1 MSRSDGLSEFTEGQP
16 MIYVPVCKDPS
27 VFPFVFGPA
36 GYVRVDKVDRCPLLI
51 EGPAPNPKQE
61 RTDA

>member
-1 MSRSDGLSEFTEGQP
+1 MFLSEFTEGQP

-36 GYVRVDKVDRCPLLI
+36 GYVQVDKVDRCPLLI